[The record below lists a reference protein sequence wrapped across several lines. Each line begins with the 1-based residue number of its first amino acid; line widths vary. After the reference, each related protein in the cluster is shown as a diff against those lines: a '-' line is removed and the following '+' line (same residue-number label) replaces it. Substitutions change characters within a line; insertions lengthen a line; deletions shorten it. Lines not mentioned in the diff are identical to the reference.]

1 MRYRILI
8 SILLLS
14 ASLGLKAQS
23 VTFSEHIAPIIYNHC
38 TNCHRPGEIGPFSL
52 TNYNEVVS
60 YGSMIQYVTDINYM
74 PPWKPDPNYRQYQK
88 ENYLSAEQKQQIST
102 WVNDGM
108 PQGNPALEPP
118 LPVFPTGS
126 QVGVPDLV
134 LSFAEAHTVPGNN
147 IDEYIYFVIP
157 TGLTEDKLI
166 RSLEF
171 RPGNTQVVHHT
182 LIWEDTTGAAAA
194 EDALTPEYGYFG
206 GQSTAEVLEQQQLP
220 GYVPGAA
227 PVIYTNGITQR
238 LHAGADLKLQ
248 MHYAPTP
255 IEQTDSSTINIFF
268 ENSNADRL
276 LQTYIMVPLPG
287 VLVNGPFIMPPNQVK
302 EFHGTFTVPFDVS
315 LYSIAPHCHKLGT
328 HWKVYAVPPTGDTIP
343 LVSIEDW
350 DFNWQGTYQFR
361 SLLKVPAGSV
371 IHAFAGYDNT
381 VNNPF
386 NPNSPPE
393 FVTWGEGTADEMF
406 YLPISFLPYQQGD
419 ENIVFEDGSV
429 GNLNIKTVTD
439 KLYPIYPVPASD
451 LIKFGYTLETSGPVS
466 LSIFN
471 IEGKLVQ
478 QVHQNSFH
486 LPGYHTK
493 ELNVSELTPGIY
505 FLEFVK
511 GNVRQTEKFVVGE

>member
-1 MRYRILI
+1 
-8 SILLLS
+8 
-14 ASLGLKAQS
+14 
-23 VTFSEHIAPIIYNHC
+23 
-38 TNCHRPGEIGPFSL
+38 
-52 TNYNEVVS
+52 
-60 YGSMIQYVTDINYM
+60 
-74 PPWKPDPNYRQYQK
+74 
-88 ENYLSAEQKQQIST
+88 
-102 WVNDGM
+102 
-108 PQGNPALEPP
+108 
-118 LPVFPTGS
+118 
-126 QVGVPDLV
+126 
-134 LSFAEAHTVPGNN
+134 
-147 IDEYIYFVIP
+147 
-157 TGLTEDKLI
+157 
-166 RSLEF
+166 
-171 RPGNTQVVHHT
+171 
-182 LIWEDTTGAAAA
+182 
-194 EDALTPEYGYFG
+194 
-206 GQSTAEVLEQQQLP
+206 
-220 GYVPGAA
+220 
-227 PVIYTNGITQR
+227 
-238 LHAGADLKLQ
+238 
-248 MHYAPTP
+248 
-255 IEQTDSSTINIFF
+255 
-268 ENSNADRL
+268 
-276 LQTYIMVPLPG
+276 
-287 VLVNGPFIMPPNQVK
+287 
-302 EFHGTFTVPFDVS
+302 
-315 LYSIAPHCHKLGT
+315 
-328 HWKVYAVPPTGDTIP
+328 VPPTGDTIP
-343 LVSIEDW
+343 LISIEDW

-393 FVTWGEGTADEMF
+393 FVSWGEGTADEMF

-511 GNVRQTEKFVVGE
+511 GNVRQTEKFMVGE